1 MLRLKGRYY
10 RTIPI
15 TRPGYVCEDLELE
28 KSKTALVAMHCWNI
42 GCEDGLEID
51 PDYWIGMGFPIAH
64 REASRIMR
72 RKIRPMMDA
81 ARDAGMLV
89 CHLESD
95 TIRQNRAEPKRQGQS
110 QSDADK
116 PRSWREAIAWRSHG
130 KHYATQSPL
139 ARMDR
144 GKIVA
149 PLPGEPL
156 VFRTDE
162 LHAVLSSRQIQ
173 NLIYC
178 GFATDMCILRAPGG
192 IEEMAPR
199 DYRVYLVRDATV
211 GVECPDT
218 FRERLA
224 TRWAI
229 RYFETHFGDT
239 IATEDFI
246 LACRESEAKS

>member
-10 RTIPI
+10 RTVPI
-15 TRPGYVCEDLELE
+15 TRPGYVYEDIELE

-42 GCEDGLEID
+42 GCEDGPEID
-51 PDYWIGMGFPIAH
+51 PDYWVGMGFPIAY

-81 ARDAGMLV
+81 ARDASMLV
-89 CHLESD
+89 CHVESD
-95 TIRQNRAEPKRQGQS
+95 AIRHNRA
-110 QSDADK
+110 DAKPHVQRERDGAE

-130 KHYATQSPL
+130 KHYATRSPL
-139 ARMDR
+139 ATMDR
-144 GKIVA
+144 AKIVA
-149 PLPGEPL
+149 PLSGEPL
-156 VFRTDE
+156 VFRTDD
-162 LHAVLSSRQIQ
+162 LHAELASRGIG

-239 IATEDFI
+239 IAAQGFI
-246 LACRESEAKS
+246 QASRAEAKS

>member
-15 TRPGYVCEDLELE
+15 TRPGYVYEDLELGE
-28 KSKTALVAMHCWNI
+28 SKSALVAMHCWNI
-42 GCEDGLEID
+42 GCEGGPEID
-51 PDYWIGMGFPIAH
+51 PDYWVGMGFPVAH
-64 REASRIMR
+64 REAGRIMR

-81 ARDAGMLV
+81 ARGAGMLI
-89 CHLESD
+89 CHVESD
-95 TIRQNRAEPKRQGQS
+95 TIRENRATPKREGQS
-110 QSDADK
+110 EPDSAE
-116 PRSWREAIAWRSHG
+116 PRSWREAVAWRSHG
-130 KHYATQSPL
+130 KHYATRSPL
-139 ARMDR
+139 AAMDR
-144 GKIVA
+144 AKIVA

-162 LHAVLSSRQIQ
+162 LQAELARRGIQ
-173 NLIYC
+173 NLVYC
-178 GFATDMCILRAPGG
+178 GFATDMCILRASGG
-192 IEEMAPR
+192 VEEMAPR
-199 DYRVYLVRDATV
+199 DYRLYLVRDATV

-239 IATEDFI
+239 ISAKDFI
-246 LACRESEAKS
+246 IACRQSEAKG